1 MTLSA
6 RQGGGDPDMN
16 PTLRLA
22 LQKAR
27 SANMPKENID
37 RAIKKGTGELP
48 GVKYEDFIYEGY
60 GPGGVAIMME
70 VMTDNK
76 NRTVP
81 ELRHMMSKNG
91 GNLGEPGCVSWMF
104 EKKGTISI
112 LKKNFDEDS
121 VLETALELGAD
132 DFSSDNEYYIISTSP
147 DSFSNVSS
155 GLEKNGIKI
164 DSGEINLEPQNKVNV
179 SGADINILMKL
190 LDLLEE
196 HEDVQKIYSNFEI
209 DDAELSK
216 ISQSI

>member
-1 MTLSA
+1 MNI
-6 RQGGGDPDMN
+6 QGF
-16 PTLRLA
+16 
-22 LQKAR
+22 
-27 SANMPKENID
+27 
-37 RAIKKGTGELP
+37 
-48 GVKYEDFIYEGY
+48 EDLIFFSNSLI
-60 GPGGVAIMME
+60 
-70 VMTDNK
+70 
-76 NRTVP
+76 
-81 ELRHMMSKNG
+81 
-91 GNLGEPGCVSWMF
+91 W
-104 EKKGTISI
+104 
-112 LKKNFDEDS
+112 
-121 VLETALELGAD
+121 D

-155 GLEKNGIKI
+155 GLETNGIKI